1 MRKDKKFIVII
12 GMIVIISVLLW
23 SFSYIYAN
31 AHETNGFTHMEG
43 DSGPIIG
50 QRYCSDETSIWYQ
63 DLDGDGELDTC
74 TRVIFTNGVVH
85 IRRSL
90 PIDNDC
96 SCIIGEDI

>member
-1 MRKDKKFIVII
+1 
-12 GMIVIISVLLW
+12 MIALLRILGFGILLGGLLLLCSNGISYGYE
-23 SFSYIYAN
+23 S
-31 AHETNGFTHMEG
+31 NGFIRMEG
-43 DSGPIIG
+43 DSGSIIG
-50 QRYCSDETSIWYQ
+50 QRYCSDETALWYQ

-74 TRVIFTNGVVH
+74 TRVIFTNGVLY